1 MPTIYR
7 EPLCPLKVLPLA
19 AWCLVPCQRELPPL
33 HRSYQL
39 MRQTKI
45 LLMPRFHPCTS
56 DLCRLLR
63 APAGSWPSRRYL
75 CRSFSR
81 CLAPY
86 PGGTFVVHLP
96 VSSHEASA
104 FPPFEESR
112 LPQHPH
118 SSFSTVLISRLQA
131 FSNVQASTFARHP
144 DQLLPNFR
152 SAAVTFTSEH
162 PTVCYLPVCRIC

>member
-1 MPTIYR
+1 MRLALLSGPTCPDSVSFTMPAIYR
-7 EPLCPLKVLPLA
+7 EPLCPLKVLPLTA
-19 AWCLVPCQRELPPL
+19 RPLWATSESVTSPSSLIPAHAPDQKPSWCLGVTLVHQVFAGCYEPL
-33 HRSYQL
+33 L
-39 MRQTKI
+39 
-45 LLMPRFHPCTS
+45 
-56 DLCRLLR
+56 
-63 APAGSWPSRRYL
+63 GVGPSRRYL

-104 FPPFEESR
+104 FPPLGQGR

-118 SSFSTVLISRLQA
+118 SGFSTVLISRLQA

-144 DQLLPNFR
+144 DR
-152 SAAVTFTSEH
+152 SYQTF
-162 PTVCYLPVCRIC
+162 VQQR